1 MIGGQVGIVG
11 HITIGNNVKIQ
22 AQSGVGRNVKDDEII
37 QGSPAMG
44 YSDFN
49 KSYVYFKKLPEL
61 AATINALEK
70 DIKALKEKK

>member
-11 HITIGNNVKIQ
+11 HITIGNNVRIQ

-61 AATINALEK
+61 VATINALEK
-70 DIKALKEKK
+70 DIKVLKEKK